1 MSKVLQSALS
11 IRDLRQLARQRLP
24 RMLFELIESG
34 VEDERGVAWN
44 EAAFNQ
50 FRLLPRYLCDIAN
63 RDQTVDLMGTRYDSP
78 FGIGPTGFAALLR
91 RGADVMLAEAARAA
105 NVPFVV
111 SGASA
116 TPIEEIARTGPDH
129 IWYHIYPA
137 KDGQITEEILGRV
150 LDVGIRTL
158 VLTVD
163 NPVYPKRERDIR
175 NGFTLPLRLSVGT
188 LLDAMRHPAWA
199 IEYIRHGGMPMMDTW
214 ARHAGKGKSAG
225 EVAAFFRS
233 QSPSLQTWR
242 ELDSLRRRWPGKFVL
257 KGLQHPDDARR
268 AVEAGIDGLVVSN
281 HGGKSFDPLPSPLE
295 TLPAIKAAV
304 RGAVPVMLDS
314 GIRRGS
320 DMMIAR
326 CLGADFLFVGRATL
340 YGVVAGGR
348 PGADRALAILR
359 NEIDMS
365 QAMIGCARF
374 GDLDENFLIGPGHQ
388 LVSEITADR
397 TPA

>member
-1 MSKVLQSALS
+1 MSKALQSALS
-11 IRDLRQLARQRLP
+11 IQDLRQLARQRLP
-24 RMLFELIESG
+24 RMMFELIESG
-34 VEDERGVAWN
+34 VEDERGLAWN
-44 EAAFNQ
+44 QAAFHQ
-50 FRLLPRYLCDIAN
+50 FRLLPRYLGDIAN
-63 RDQTVDLMGTRYDSP
+63 RDQSMYLMGERYDSP
-78 FGIGPTGFAALLR
+78 FGIGPTGFATLLR
-91 RGADVMLAEAARAA
+91 RGADVMLAQAARSA

-129 IWYHIYPA
+129 IWYHLYPA
-137 KDGQITEEILGRV
+137 KDGQITEEIVSRV
-150 LDVGIRTL
+150 LAAGIRTL

-175 NGFTLPLRLSVGT
+175 NGFSLPLRLGVGT
-188 LLDAMRHPAWA
+188 VLDALRHPAWVL
-199 IEYIRHGGMPMMDTW
+199 EYIRHGGMPMMDSW
-214 ARHAGKGKSAG
+214 ARHAGEGRNAG

-233 QSPSLQTWR
+233 QSPSIQTWR
-242 ELDSLRRRWPGKFVL
+242 ELDALRRRWPGKFVL
-257 KGLQHPDDARR
+257 KGLQHPVDARR
-268 AVEAGIDGLVVSN
+268 AVDAGVDGLVVSN

-320 DMMIAR
+320 DLLIAR

-340 YGVVAGGR
+340 YGVVAAGR

-365 QAMIGCARF
+365 LAMIGCPRF
-374 GDLDENFLIGPGHQ
+374 VDLDGEFLLGPGHP
-388 LVSEITADR
+388 LAPEIAPKR
-397 TPA
+397 TLP